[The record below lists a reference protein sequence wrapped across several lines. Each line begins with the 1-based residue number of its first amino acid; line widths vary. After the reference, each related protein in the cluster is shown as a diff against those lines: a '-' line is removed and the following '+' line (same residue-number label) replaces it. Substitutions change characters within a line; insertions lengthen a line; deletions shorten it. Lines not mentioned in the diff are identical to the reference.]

1 MKISSLFAMTKWTE
15 AEHEAFLEGLETCG
29 RGAWK
34 KIAAKYVRTRTATQ
48 VATHAQ
54 KHYTRI
60 EKRNSNKHR
69 LRHSIFD
76 HRRCASPN
84 SSASTTGAVDDE
96 ECLRARRDGMLQMGL
111 SSMIMSR
118 WSFVQQVHRPTPRRP
133 QVGWLPDLM

>member
-1 MKISSLFAMTKWTE
+1 MARWTR
-15 AEHEAFLEGLETCG
+15 AEHEAFLKGLETCG
-29 RGAWK
+29 RGKWT
-34 KIAAKYVRTRTATQ
+34 KIAAKFVRTRTSTQ

-69 LRHSIFD
+69 LRDSIFD
-76 HRRCASPN
+76 HHRCASPD

-96 ECLRARRDGMLQMGL
+96 ECSRARRDGMLQMGL

-118 WSFVQQVHRPTPRRP
+118 WSFVHGVHRPTPGRP
-133 QVGWLPDLM
+133 QVGWMPDLM